1 MSVPSARSLK
11 SRLDKLESKAKRVRV
26 KVQTWPPI
34 LDFDA
39 WELEAVM
46 SQEKLV
52 LDTRDECAT

>member
-1 MSVPSARSLK
+1 MLRISARSLMT
-11 SRLDKLESKAKRVRV
+11 RLDKLESRTKRIRI

-34 LDFDA
+34 LDIET

-52 LDTRDECAT
+52 LETRNDCPT